1 MATVPLQQ
9 TPTEQIDT
17 GGTPLFSATNIQPVQ
32 DTGVAQ
38 DIGRLSNAQKQF
50 AKIAA
55 DLQDQHDD
63 VKSNEAYRGYQEEAD
78 VKVNEYLNLQRGDAI
93 ATVRYDEETN
103 KPITRY
109 DQLVNDL
116 EDISNK
122 YLETLDNKSQKQIF
136 NDKYAASK
144 RISVNSA
151 SKHSLKQTR
160 LKLTEESE
168 ANVNLAKTAAVNS
181 FESFQEENGDY
192 AVNYY
197 RGLLEI
203 KRSAELNGRNT
214 DINKGPLSSKYLED
228 VQTYNT
234 EVMEGVVD
242 QLVKLPGGHQLA
254 KQYVDMHKPKEIKDV
269 VTELEVQIAEKHKD
283 YNREKCVNGVLTAN
297 GNQNTGNFLDQTK
310 KLMCLKSNHSEDDG
324 TGASVYDG
332 NHSDKVEVAGQT
344 QENNIDTLEK
354 IRNESKFY
362 KLDSNATLINEHQTT
377 HLFAIQH
384 LGVKKADSLYTKA
397 KSSVEIDTARYKE
410 DATYA
415 KQINEKIINNY
426 NKLISEEANKI
437 YGRFGEGEFAV
448 TIANDLE
455 IIKKSINYD
464 GDFTSDVDFITGLR
478 PLEVLKAEIKE
489 TITDPKQQKYAL
501 EDLEIKYKK
510 ISSERT
516 KVYNEG
522 LNAAKEIAFAEEGGW
537 KNLEANGIKIENFS
551 ESDQELLKK
560 GQPEKSDEGTITF
573 LKDNPQELATNLPAY
588 SQLISQSDYL
598 GLKNY
603 VKEKI
608 GDSQT
613 KVLEATGDVKTFKD
627 ILNKHGFSNLAFPNK
642 PLKGKNAAEY
652 NAIFNAWEDRID
664 YAQRIENRK
673 LNRTEKEKLLMN
685 VLLDKVNINK
695 GKKEVTFS
703 TIIEKPNEDKL
714 SKTSVVIEIKRPDGN
729 VIKDRIFNSD
739 IKPEINIAIMG
750 ALYKRK
756 KPMSQ
761 ENIAILWNAMG
772 RPETLKEANKFI
784 QASANYKLL
793 TQE

>member
-38 DIGRLSNAQKQF
+38 DIGRLSQAQKQF
-50 AKIAA
+50 AQIAA

-63 VKSNEAYRGYQEEAD
+63 IKSNEAYRGYQEEAD

-93 ATVRYDEETN
+93 ATVGYDEDTN

-116 EDISNK
+116 EEISGK

-151 SKHSLKQTR
+151 SKHSLKQSR
-160 LKLTEESE
+160 LKLNEESE
-168 ANVNLAKTAAVNS
+168 SNIELSKNAAINS
-181 FESFQEENGDY
+181 FESWQDQNGDY

-203 KRSAELNGRNT
+203 KRNAELNGRNT

-228 VQTYNT
+228 VQIYNKA
-234 EVMEGVVD
+234 VMEGTVD
-242 QLVKLPGGHQLA
+242 RLIKLPGGHA
-254 KQYVDMHKPKEIKDV
+254 IADAYVKAHKPEDAKEII
-269 VTELEVQIAEKHKD
+269 TELEISIAEKHED
-283 YNREKCVNGVLTAN
+283 YSQEKCVNGVLTAN
-297 GNQNTGNFLDQTK
+297 GNQNTGNFKDQTN
-310 KLMCLKSNHSEDDG
+310 KLMCLKSNHYVNDG
-324 TGASVYDG
+324 NGGAVYDG
-332 NHSDKVEVAGQT
+332 NHSNEINIAGQT

-377 HLFAIQH
+377 HLFAVQH

-426 NKLISEEANKI
+426 NKLINEEANKK
-437 YGRFGEGEFAV
+437 YKGDYVNA
-448 TIANDLE
+448 IANDLE
-455 IIKKSINYD
+455 IIKKGINYD

-501 EDLEIKYKK
+501 QDLEIKYKK

-551 ESDQELLKK
+551 ESDQEILKK
-560 GQPEKSDEGTITF
+560 GQPEESDLDTLIE
-573 LKDNPQELATNLPAY
+573 LEKNPVEVATNLPAY
-588 SQLISQSDYL
+588 SQLLSQSDYL

-603 VKEKI
+603 ANSLRSESSTGSATADSTMFDDTLITYGFDTIFTKKKGKGREGNTGETDLDKKKDYIQLKAEWKERINQFITDNNGAKPTNAEKQNMLNEI
-608 GDSQT
+608 LND
-613 KVLEATGDVKTFKD
+613 KVYVKTPWFKQHIQIPAEALDDDQFKD
-627 ILNKHGFSNLAFPNK
+627 AFVFVGSEKVFTKQIPDEVREYFIKGYVAAGMSYTEQMIANEWILHGK
-642 PLKGKNAAEY
+642 
-652 NAIFNAWEDRID
+652 
-664 YAQRIENRK
+664 
-673 LNRTEKEKLLMN
+673 
-685 VLLDKVNINK
+685 
-695 GKKEVTFS
+695 
-703 TIIEKPNEDKL
+703 
-714 SKTSVVIEIKRPDGN
+714 
-729 VIKDRIFNSD
+729 
-739 IKPEINIAIMG
+739 
-750 ALYKRK
+750 KRK
-756 KPMSQ
+756 KSEIIKYAE
-761 ENIAILWNAMG
+761 ENNL
-772 RPETLKEANKFI
+772 
-784 QASANYKLL
+784 
-793 TQE
+793 

>member
-38 DIGRLSNAQKQF
+38 DIGRLSQAQKQF
-50 AKIAA
+50 AQIAA

-63 VKSNEAYRGYQEEAD
+63 IKSNEAYRGYQEEAD

-93 ATVRYDEETN
+93 ATVGYDEDTN

-116 EDISNK
+116 EEISGK

-151 SKHSLKQTR
+151 SKHSLKQSR
-160 LKLTEESE
+160 LKLNEESE
-168 ANVNLAKTAAVNS
+168 SNIELSKNAAINS
-181 FESFQEENGDY
+181 FESWQDQNGDY

-203 KRSAELNGRNT
+203 KRNAELNGRNT

-228 VQTYNT
+228 VQIYNKA
-234 EVMEGVVD
+234 VMEGTVD
-242 QLVKLPGGHQLA
+242 RLIKLPGGHA
-254 KQYVDMHKPKEIKDV
+254 IADAYVKAHKPEDAKEII
-269 VTELEVQIAEKHKD
+269 TELEISIAEKHED
-283 YNREKCVNGVLTAN
+283 YSQEKCVNGVLTAN
-297 GNQNTGNFLDQTK
+297 GNQNTGNFKDQTN
-310 KLMCLKSNHSEDDG
+310 KLMCLKSNHYVNDG
-324 TGASVYDG
+324 NGGAVYDG
-332 NHSDKVEVAGQT
+332 NHSNEINIAGQT

-377 HLFAIQH
+377 HLFAVQH

-426 NKLISEEANKI
+426 NKLINEEANKK
-437 YGRFGEGEFAV
+437 YKGDYVNA
-448 TIANDLE
+448 IANDLE
-455 IIKKSINYD
+455 IIKKGINYD

-478 PLEVLKAEIKE
+478 PLEILKKEIKE
-489 TITDPKQQKYAL
+489 TILDPKQQKYAL
-501 EDLEIKYKK
+501 QDLEIKYKK

-516 KVYNEG
+516 KIYNEN

-551 ESDQELLKK
+551 ESDQEILKK
-560 GQPEKSDEGTITF
+560 GQPEESD
-573 LKDNPQELATNLPAY
+573 KDVVIDLERNPVEVATNLPAY
-588 SQLISQSDYL
+588 SHLLSKSDYL

-603 VKEKI
+603 AESLNSEAKI
-608 GDSQT
+608 I
-613 KVLEATGDVKTFKD
+613 EATGNSDMFDSSLIRFGYTDIVNKVTDDPKAKDQYNFRFDYKQIKDAWLNRIDTEQTNKGRKLTRPEKQELLDEILADGVITKRWGFFRKSDITIPTVALEADQFKD
-627 ILNKHGFSNLAFPNK
+627 AFVFVGSERIYVKRIPDEVRQYFIA
-642 PLKGKNAAEY
+642 GYEAAGIPYTEQMIADEY
-652 NAIFNAWEDRID
+652 
-664 YAQRIENRK
+664 
-673 LNRTEKEKLLMN
+673 
-685 VLLDKVNINK
+685 VLH
-695 GKKEVTFS
+695 GKKKSKEE
-703 TIIEKPNEDKL
+703 IIKFKE
-714 SKTSVVIEIKRPDGN
+714 
-729 VIKDRIFNSD
+729 
-739 IKPEINIAIMG
+739 
-750 ALYKRK
+750 
-756 KPMSQ
+756 
-761 ENIAILWNAMG
+761 ENNL
-772 RPETLKEANKFI
+772 
-784 QASANYKLL
+784 
-793 TQE
+793 

>member
-17 GGTPLFSATNIQPVQ
+17 GGTPLFSATDIKPVA

-38 DIGRLSNAQKQF
+38 DIGRLSQAQKQF

-63 VKSNEAYRGYQEEAD
+63 VKSNEAYRKYQEEAD

-93 ATVRYDEETN
+93 ATVDYDEETN

-116 EDISNK
+116 TEISNK
-122 YLETLDNKSQKQIF
+122 YLETLDNKSQKRLF
-136 NDKYAASK
+136 NDKYSASK
-144 RISVNSA
+144 RISINSA

-160 LKLTEESE
+160 LKLTEEAES
-168 ANVNLAKTAAVNS
+168 NVNIAKKSAINS
-181 FESFQEENGDY
+181 FESFQEEGGDY
-192 AVNYY
+192 QINYY

-203 KRSAELNGRNT
+203 KRHAELNGRNT
-214 DINKGPLSSKYLED
+214 DINKGPLNSTYLEA
-228 VQTYNT
+228 VQTYNE
-234 EVMEGVVD
+234 EVMQGVVD
-242 QLVKLPGGHQLA
+242 ELVKLPGGHQLA
-254 KQYVDMHKPKEIKDV
+254 MQYVDMHKPKEIKDV
-269 VTELEVQIAEKHKD
+269 VTELEKRIAEKHED
-283 YNREKCVNGVLTAN
+283 YNGEKCVNGVLTAN

-310 KLMCLKSNHSEDDG
+310 KLMCLKSNHFVNDG
-324 TGASVYDG
+324 TKASVYDG
-332 NHSDKVEVAGQT
+332 HHSDKVEVAGQT
-344 QENNIDTLEK
+344 QENNIDTLENL
-354 IRNESKFY
+354 RNQSKFY

-384 LGVKKADSLYTKA
+384 LGVEKADSLYTKA

-426 NKLISEEANKI
+426 NKLISDEANKI

-455 IIKKSINYD
+455 IIKKGINYD

-501 EDLEIKYKK
+501 QDLEIKYKK

-516 KVYNEG
+516 KIYNEN

-573 LKDNPQELATNLPAY
+573 LKDNPEELATNLPAY

-603 VKEKI
+603 VKEKV
-608 GDSQT
+608 GDET
-613 KVLEATGDVKTFKD
+613 KVLEAKGDVKTFKD

-664 YAQRIENRK
+664 YAQRIEGRK

>member
-63 VKSNEAYRGYQEEAD
+63 VKSNEAYRNYQKEAD

-93 ATVRYDEETN
+93 ATVGYDEETN

-116 EDISNK
+116 TEISNK

-160 LKLTEESE
+160 LKLTEETES
-168 ANVNLAKTAAVNS
+168 NVNMAKKGAIDS

-203 KRSAELNGRNT
+203 KRNAELNGRNT
-214 DINKGPLSSKYLED
+214 DINAGPLSSTYLEA
-228 VQTYNT
+228 VQTYND
-234 EVMEGVVD
+234 EVMKGVVD
-242 QLVKLPGGHQLA
+242 ELVKLPGGHQLA

-269 VTELEVQIAEKHKD
+269 VTELEIQIAEKHKD
-283 YNREKCVNGVLTAN
+283 YNGEKCVNGVLTAN

-310 KLMCLKSNHSEDDG
+310 KLMCLKSNHHEDDG
-324 TGASVYDG
+324 KGASVYDG
-332 NHSDKVEVAGQT
+332 HHSDKVEVAGQT

-384 LGVKKADSLYTKA
+384 LGVKKADALYTKA

-426 NKLISEEANKI
+426 NKLISDEANKI
-437 YGRFGEGEFAV
+437 YGRFGEG
-448 TIANDLE
+448 
-455 IIKKSINYD
+455 
-464 GDFTSDVDFITGLR
+464 
-478 PLEVLKAEIKE
+478 
-489 TITDPKQQKYAL
+489 
-501 EDLEIKYKK
+501 
-510 ISSERT
+510 
-516 KVYNEG
+516 
-522 LNAAKEIAFAEEGGW
+522 
-537 KNLEANGIKIENFS
+537 
-551 ESDQELLKK
+551 
-560 GQPEKSDEGTITF
+560 
-573 LKDNPQELATNLPAY
+573 
-588 SQLISQSDYL
+588 
-598 GLKNY
+598 
-603 VKEKI
+603 
-608 GDSQT
+608 
-613 KVLEATGDVKTFKD
+613 
-627 ILNKHGFSNLAFPNK
+627 
-642 PLKGKNAAEY
+642 
-652 NAIFNAWEDRID
+652 
-664 YAQRIENRK
+664 
-673 LNRTEKEKLLMN
+673 
-685 VLLDKVNINK
+685 
-695 GKKEVTFS
+695 
-703 TIIEKPNEDKL
+703 
-714 SKTSVVIEIKRPDGN
+714 
-729 VIKDRIFNSD
+729 
-739 IKPEINIAIMG
+739 
-750 ALYKRK
+750 
-756 KPMSQ
+756 
-761 ENIAILWNAMG
+761 
-772 RPETLKEANKFI
+772 
-784 QASANYKLL
+784 
-793 TQE
+793 

>member
-38 DIGRLSNAQKQF
+38 DIGRLSQAQKQF
-50 AKIAA
+50 AQIAA

-63 VKSNEAYRGYQEEAD
+63 IKSNEAYRGYQEEAD

-93 ATVRYDEETN
+93 ATVGYDEDTN

-116 EDISNK
+116 EEISGK

-151 SKHSLKQTR
+151 SKHSLKQSR
-160 LKLTEESE
+160 LKLNEESE
-168 ANVNLAKTAAVNS
+168 SNIELSKNAAINS
-181 FESFQEENGDY
+181 FESWQDQNGDY

-203 KRSAELNGRNT
+203 KRNAELNGRNT

-228 VQTYNT
+228 VQIYNKA
-234 EVMEGVVD
+234 VMEGTVD
-242 QLVKLPGGHQLA
+242 RLIKLPGGHA
-254 KQYVDMHKPKEIKDV
+254 IADAYVKAHKPEDAKEII
-269 VTELEVQIAEKHKD
+269 TELEISIAEKHED
-283 YNREKCVNGVLTAN
+283 YSQEKCVNGVLTAN
-297 GNQNTGNFLDQTK
+297 GNQNTGNFKDQTN
-310 KLMCLKSNHSEDDG
+310 KLMCLKSNHYVNDG
-324 TGASVYDG
+324 NGGAVYDG
-332 NHSDKVEVAGQT
+332 NHSNEINIAGQT

-377 HLFAIQH
+377 HLFAVQH

-426 NKLISEEANKI
+426 NKLINEEANKK
-437 YGRFGEGEFAV
+437 YKGDYVNA
-448 TIANDLE
+448 IANDLE
-455 IIKKSINYD
+455 IIKKGINYD

-501 EDLEIKYKK
+501 QDLEIKYKK

-551 ESDQELLKK
+551 ESDQEILKK
-560 GQPEKSDEGTITF
+560 GQPEESDLDTLIE
-573 LKDNPQELATNLPAY
+573 LEKNPVEVATNLPAY
-588 SQLISQSDYL
+588 SQLLSQSDYL

-603 VKEKI
+603 ANSLRSESSTGSATADSTMFDDTLITYGFDTIFTKKKGKGREGNTGETDLDKKKDYIQLKAEWKERINQFITDNNGAKPTNAEKQNMLNEI
-608 GDSQT
+608 LND
-613 KVLEATGDVKTFKD
+613 KVYVKTPWFKQHIQIPAEALDDDQFKD
-627 ILNKHGFSNLAFPNK
+627 AFVFVGSEKVFTYNIPK
-642 PLKGKNAAEY
+642 DVREYFISGYVAAGMSY
-652 NAIFNAWEDRID
+652 
-664 YAQRIENRK
+664 
-673 LNRTEKEKLLMN
+673 TEQMIANEWLLH
-685 VLLDKVNINK
+685 
-695 GKKEVTFS
+695 GKKKSKKE
-703 TIIEKPNEDKL
+703 IIKFKEDNNL
-714 SKTSVVIEIKRPDGN
+714 
-729 VIKDRIFNSD
+729 
-739 IKPEINIAIMG
+739 
-750 ALYKRK
+750 
-756 KPMSQ
+756 
-761 ENIAILWNAMG
+761 
-772 RPETLKEANKFI
+772 
-784 QASANYKLL
+784 
-793 TQE
+793 

>member
-78 VKVNEYLNLQRGDAI
+78 VKVNEYLSLQRGDAI
-93 ATVRYDEETN
+93 ATVSYDEETN
-103 KPITRY
+103 KPVTRY

-116 EDISNK
+116 EDIYNK

-181 FESFQEENGDY
+181 FESFQEQGGDY
-192 AVNYY
+192 EVNLY

-214 DINKGPLSSKYLED
+214 DINKGPLSAKYLED
-228 VQTYNT
+228 VQKYNK
-234 EVMEGVVD
+234 EVMEGVID
-242 QLVKLPGGHQLA
+242 KLAKLPGGHALV
-254 KQYVDMHKPKEIKDV
+254 KEYVLMHKPEEIKDV
-269 VTELEVQIAEKHKD
+269 VTDLEKSIADKHED
-283 YNREKCVNGVLTAN
+283 YNKEQCVNGVLSN
-297 GNQNTGNFLDQTK
+297 NSNQNTGNFLDQTA
-310 KLMCLKSNHSEDDG
+310 KLMCLKSNHYVDDG
-324 TGASVYDG
+324 TGASVHDG
-332 NHSDKVEVAGQT
+332 NHSDKVNIAGQT

-354 IRNESKFY
+354 IKNESKFY
-362 KLDSNATLINEHQTT
+362 KLDSNARLINEHQTT
-377 HLFAIQH
+377 HLFAVQH

-397 KSSVEIDTARYKE
+397 KSNIEIDTDRYKE
-410 DATYA
+410 DSTYA

-455 IIKKSINYD
+455 IIKKGIDYD
-464 GDFTSDVDFITGLR
+464 GNFTSDVDFITGLR

-489 TITDPKQQKYAL
+489 TIPDPKQQKYAL
-501 EDLEIKYKK
+501 QDLDIKYKK

-603 VKEKI
+603 VKEKV
-608 GDSQT
+608 GDKT

-627 ILNKHGFSNLAFPNK
+627 ILNKHGFDYLAFPAK
-642 PLKGKNAAEY
+642 PLKGKKAAEY

-714 SKTSVVIEIKRPDGN
+714 DKTSVVIEIKRPDGN

-756 KPMSQ
+756 KAMSQ

>member
-63 VKSNEAYRGYQEEAD
+63 IKSNEAYRKYQEEAD
-78 VKVNEYLNLQRGDAI
+78 VKVNEYTNLQRGDAI
-93 ATVRYDEETN
+93 ATVGYDEETN
-103 KPITRY
+103 KPITAY
-109 DQLVNDL
+109 DKLVNDL
-116 EDISNK
+116 EEISNK

-144 RISVNSA
+144 RISVNTA
-151 SKHSLKQTR
+151 SKHSLTQGR
-160 LKLTEESE
+160 LKLTEETES
-168 ANVNLAKTAAVNS
+168 NVNMAKKGAINS
-181 FESFQEENGDY
+181 FESFQEEGGDY
-192 AVNYY
+192 EINYF

-203 KRSAELNGRNT
+203 KRLAELNGRNT

-228 VQTYNT
+228 VQTYND
-234 EVMEGVVD
+234 EVMKGVID
-242 QLVKLPGGHQLA
+242 ELSKLPGGHQLA
-254 KQYVDMHKPKEIKDV
+254 MQYVDMHKPKEIKNV
-269 VTELEVQIAEKHKD
+269 VTELEIYIKDKHKD
-283 YNREKCVNGVLTAN
+283 YNGEKCVNGVLTAN

-310 KLMCLKSNHSEDDG
+310 KLMCLKSNHHEDDG

-332 NHSDKVEVAGQT
+332 HHSDKVEVAGQT

-362 KLDSNATLINEHQTT
+362 KLNSNATLINEHQTT

-397 KSSVEIDTARYKE
+397 KSSLDIDTARYKE

-415 KQINEKIINNY
+415 KQINEKIIDNY
-426 NKLISEEANKI
+426 NKLISDEANKI

-455 IIKKSINYD
+455 IIKKGINYD
-464 GDFTSDVDFITGLR
+464 GDFTSDVNFITGLR
-478 PLEVLKAEIKE
+478 PKEVLKAEIKE

-516 KVYNEG
+516 KIYNEN

-560 GQPEKSDEGTITF
+560 GQPNETDVLTYAELIN
-573 LKDNPQELATNLPAY
+573 NPKEIRDNLPAY
-588 SQLISQSDYL
+588 MQNISQSDYL
-598 GLKNY
+598 GLKRY
-603 VKEKI
+603 AEELQSEDKYI
-608 GDSQT
+608 
-613 KVLEATGDVKTFKD
+613 EANGNKDLMKDVMYK
-627 ILNKHGFSNLAFPNK
+627 NGFEWVYKSKF
-642 PLKGKNAAEY
+642 GGNAAEFG
-652 NAIFNAWEDRID
+652 AIHTEWVDRID
-664 YAQRIENRK
+664 YAQRISNKK
-673 LNRTEKEKLLMN
+673 LTRQQKVEILNN
-685 VLLDKVNINK
+685 VLMDKVNLQGTFGF
-695 GKKEVTFS
+695 GKEKNTLTSTVMPDRLDDLFVKVKVKQEDGSTKTEQIFTSEITKEVS
-703 TIIEKPNEDKL
+703 
-714 SKTSVVIEIKRPDGN
+714 
-729 VIKDRIFNSD
+729 
-739 IKPEINIAIMG
+739 IAIMG
-750 ALYKRK
+750 SLYRRK
-756 KPMSQ
+756 LPMNQ
-761 ENIAILWNAMG
+761 QNIAEEWVKFG
-772 RPETLKEANKFI
+772 RPKTLKEAEEFI
-784 QASANYKLL
+784 NANLNYQLAPENLK
-793 TQE
+793 

>member
-38 DIGRLSNAQKQF
+38 DIGRLSQAQKQF
-50 AKIAA
+50 AQIAA

-63 VKSNEAYRGYQEEAD
+63 IKSNEAYRGYQEEAD

-93 ATVRYDEETN
+93 ATVGYDEDTN

-116 EDISNK
+116 EEISRK

-151 SKHSLKQTR
+151 SKHSLKQSR
-160 LKLTEESE
+160 LKLNEESE
-168 ANVNLAKTAAVNS
+168 SNIELSKNAAINS
-181 FESFQEENGDY
+181 FESWQDQNGDY

-203 KRSAELNGRNT
+203 KRNAELNGRNT

-228 VQTYNT
+228 VQIYNKA
-234 EVMEGVVD
+234 VMEGTVD
-242 QLVKLPGGHQLA
+242 RLIKLPGGHA
-254 KQYVDMHKPKEIKDV
+254 IADAYVKAHKPEDAKEII
-269 VTELEVQIAEKHKD
+269 TELEISIAEKHED
-283 YNREKCVNGVLTAN
+283 YSQEKCVNGVLTAN
-297 GNQNTGNFLDQTK
+297 GNQNTGNFKDQTN
-310 KLMCLKSNHSEDDG
+310 KLMCLKSNHYVNDG
-324 TGASVYDG
+324 NGGAVYDG
-332 NHSDKVEVAGQT
+332 NHSNEINIAGQT

-377 HLFAIQH
+377 HLFAVQH

-426 NKLISEEANKI
+426 NKLINEEANKK
-437 YGRFGEGEFAV
+437 YKGDYVNA
-448 TIANDLE
+448 IANDLE
-455 IIKKSINYD
+455 IIKKGINYD

-501 EDLEIKYKK
+501 QDLEIKYKK

-551 ESDQELLKK
+551 ESDQEILKK
-560 GQPEKSDEGTITF
+560 GQPEESDLDTLIE
-573 LKDNPQELATNLPAY
+573 LEKNPVEVATNLPAY
-588 SQLISQSDYL
+588 SQLLSQSDYL

-603 VKEKI
+603 ANSLRSESSTGSATADSTMFDDTLITYGFDTIFTKKKGKGREGNTGETDLDKKKDYIQLKAEWKERINQFITDNNGAKPTNAEKQNMLNEI
-608 GDSQT
+608 LND
-613 KVLEATGDVKTFKD
+613 KVYVKTPWFKQHIQIPAEALDDDQFKD
-627 ILNKHGFSNLAFPNK
+627 AFVFVGSEKVFTYNIPK
-642 PLKGKNAAEY
+642 DVREYFISGYVAAGMSY
-652 NAIFNAWEDRID
+652 
-664 YAQRIENRK
+664 
-673 LNRTEKEKLLMN
+673 TEQMIANEWLLH
-685 VLLDKVNINK
+685 
-695 GKKEVTFS
+695 GKKKSKKE
-703 TIIEKPNEDKL
+703 IIKFKEDNNL
-714 SKTSVVIEIKRPDGN
+714 
-729 VIKDRIFNSD
+729 
-739 IKPEINIAIMG
+739 
-750 ALYKRK
+750 
-756 KPMSQ
+756 
-761 ENIAILWNAMG
+761 
-772 RPETLKEANKFI
+772 
-784 QASANYKLL
+784 
-793 TQE
+793 

>member
-93 ATVRYDEETN
+93 ATVGYDEETN
-103 KPITRY
+103 KPISRY

-116 EDISNK
+116 EEISGK

-151 SKHSLKQTR
+151 SNHSLKQSR
-160 LKLTEESE
+160 LKLTEEAES
-168 ANVNLAKTAAVNS
+168 NVNIAKKGAINS

-214 DINKGPLSSKYLED
+214 DINKGPLSSTYLEE
-228 VQTYNT
+228 VQKYND
-234 EVMEGVVD
+234 EIMKGVVD
-242 QLVKLPGGHQLA
+242 ELVKLPGGHQLA
-254 KQYVDMHKPKEIKDV
+254 MQYVDMHKPKEIKDV
-269 VTELEVQIAEKHKD
+269 VTELEIRIKDKHKD
-283 YNREKCVNGVLTAN
+283 YNGEKCVNGVLSAN
-297 GNQNTGNFLDQTK
+297 GNQNTGNFVDQTK
-310 KLMCLKSNHSEDDG
+310 KLMCLKSNHHEDDG

-332 NHSDKVEVAGQT
+332 HHSDKVNIAGQT
-344 QENNIDTLEK
+344 PENNIDTLEK
-354 IRNESKFY
+354 IKNESKFY

-426 NKLISEEANKI
+426 NKLISDEANKI

-455 IIKKSINYD
+455 IIKKGINYD

-516 KVYNEG
+516 KIYNDS
-522 LNAAKEIAFAEEGGW
+522 LNAAKEIAFAEKGGW

-560 GQPEKSDEGTITF
+560 GQPKESDVDTVVTLIN
-573 LKDNPQELATNLPAY
+573 NPAETRNNLPSY
-588 SQLISQSDYL
+588 SQLLSQSDYL
-598 GLKNY
+598 GLKRYAEDLQSESKY
-603 VKEKI
+603 V
-608 GDSQT
+608 
-613 KVLEATGDVKTFKD
+613 EATGNVTMLKATLDRYDMGDLYTSKNKTKKRKYIAIHEAWLKEINAQQITKGNVKLTMGEKQKALND
-627 ILNKHGFSNLAFPNK
+627 ILLDNVNLDNDPFLGFIGGGDTKDTNVFFVDQDRLQDVYVDIPYKDENVRVFTSKIDPQVLGLITEALRKANK
-642 PLKGKNAAEY
+642 P
-652 NAIFNAWEDRID
+652 
-664 YAQRIENRK
+664 
-673 LNRTEKEKLLMN
+673 
-685 VLLDKVNINK
+685 
-695 GKKEVTFS
+695 VT
-703 TIIEKPNEDKL
+703 
-714 SKTSVVIEIKRPDGN
+714 
-729 VIKDRIFNSD
+729 
-739 IKPEINIAIMG
+739 
-750 ALYKRK
+750 
-756 KPMSQ
+756 Q
-761 ENIAILWNAMG
+761 ENIADYFVRKGQPKNIDEAFAY
-772 RPETLKEANKFI
+772 KE
-784 QASANYKLL
+784 
-793 TQE
+793 EE

>member
-38 DIGRLSNAQKQF
+38 DIGRLSQAQKQF
-50 AKIAA
+50 AQIAA

-63 VKSNEAYRGYQEEAD
+63 IKSNEAYRGYQEEAD

-116 EDISNK
+116 EEISGK

-151 SKHSLKQTR
+151 SKHSLKQSR
-160 LKLTEESE
+160 LKLNEESE
-168 ANVNLAKTAAVNS
+168 SNIELSKNAAINS
-181 FESFQEENGDY
+181 FESWQDQNGDY

-203 KRSAELNGRNT
+203 KRNAELNGRNT

-228 VQTYNT
+228 VQIYNKA
-234 EVMEGVVD
+234 VMEGTVD
-242 QLVKLPGGHQLA
+242 RLIKLPGGHA
-254 KQYVDMHKPKEIKDV
+254 IADAYVKAHKPEDAKEII
-269 VTELEVQIAEKHKD
+269 TELEISIAEKHED
-283 YNREKCVNGVLTAN
+283 YSQEKCVNGVLTAN
-297 GNQNTGNFLDQTK
+297 GNQNTGNFKDQTN
-310 KLMCLKSNHSEDDG
+310 KLMCLKSNHYVNDG
-324 TGASVYDG
+324 NGGAVYDG
-332 NHSDKVEVAGQT
+332 NHSNEINIAGQT

-377 HLFAIQH
+377 HLFAVQH

-426 NKLISEEANKI
+426 NKLINEEANKK
-437 YGRFGEGEFAV
+437 YKGDYVNA
-448 TIANDLE
+448 IANDLE
-455 IIKKSINYD
+455 IIKKGINYD

-501 EDLEIKYKK
+501 QDLEIKYKK

-551 ESDQELLKK
+551 ESDQEILKK
-560 GQPEKSDEGTITF
+560 GQPEESDLDTLIE
-573 LKDNPQELATNLPAY
+573 LEKNPVEVATNLPAY
-588 SQLISQSDYL
+588 SQLLSQSDYL

-603 VKEKI
+603 ANSLRSESSTGSATADSTMFDDTLITYGFDTIFTKKKGKGREGNTGETDLDKKKDYIQLKAEWKERINQFITDNNGAKPTNAEKQNMLNEI
-608 GDSQT
+608 LND
-613 KVLEATGDVKTFKD
+613 KVYVKTPWFKQHIQIPAEALDDDQFKD
-627 ILNKHGFSNLAFPNK
+627 AFVFVGSEKVFTYNIPK
-642 PLKGKNAAEY
+642 DVREYFISGYVAAGMSY
-652 NAIFNAWEDRID
+652 
-664 YAQRIENRK
+664 
-673 LNRTEKEKLLMN
+673 TEQMIANEWLLH
-685 VLLDKVNINK
+685 
-695 GKKEVTFS
+695 GKKKSKKE
-703 TIIEKPNEDKL
+703 IIKF
-714 SKTSVVIEIKRPDGN
+714 
-729 VIKDRIFNSD
+729 KDDN
-739 IKPEINIAIMG
+739 N
-750 ALYKRK
+750 L
-756 KPMSQ
+756 
-761 ENIAILWNAMG
+761 
-772 RPETLKEANKFI
+772 
-784 QASANYKLL
+784 
-793 TQE
+793 

>member
-9 TPTEQIDT
+9 TPTEQLDT

-55 DLQDQHDD
+55 D
-63 VKSNEAYRGYQEEAD
+63 

-93 ATVRYDEETN
+93 ATVAYDEETN
-103 KPITRY
+103 KPITAY
-109 DQLVNDL
+109 DKLVNDL
-116 EDISNK
+116 EEISNK
-122 YLETLDNKSQKQIF
+122 YLETLDNSSQKQIF

-151 SKHSLKQTR
+151 SKHSLKQSR
-160 LKLTEESE
+160 LKLTEEAES
-168 ANVNLAKTAAVNS
+168 NVNIAKTGAINS

-203 KRSAELNGRNT
+203 KRLAELNGRNT
-214 DINKGPLSSKYLED
+214 DINKGPLNTTYLEA
-228 VQTYNT
+228 VQKYND
-234 EVMEGVVD
+234 EVMKGVVD
-242 QLVKLPGGHQLA
+242 ELMKLDGGHQLA
-254 KQYVDMHKPKEIKDV
+254 IQYVDMHKPKEIKDV
-269 VTELEVQIAEKHKD
+269 VTKLEIHIKDKHED
-283 YNREKCVNGVLTAN
+283 YNKEQCVNGVLSN
-297 GNQNTGNFLDQTK
+297 NSNQNTGNFLDQTK
-310 KLMCLKSNHSEDDG
+310 KLMCLKSNHYVDDG

-332 NHSDKVEVAGQT
+332 HHSDKVEVAGQT

-426 NKLISEEANKI
+426 NKLISDEANKI

-455 IIKKSINYD
+455 IIKKGINYD
-464 GDFTSDVDFITGLR
+464 GNFTSDVDFITGLR
-478 PLEVLKAEIKE
+478 PLEILKAEIKE
-489 TITDPKQQKYAL
+489 TIPDPKQQKYAL

-551 ESDQELLKK
+551 KSDQELLKK
-560 GQPEKSDEGTITF
+560 GQPKESDVLTYAQLI
-573 LKDNPQELATNLPAY
+573 DNPKEIRDNLPSY
-588 SQLISQSDYL
+588 MHTISQSDYL
-598 GLKNY
+598 GLRNYARNLQSESKYVEANGNVTMLKATLDRYDMGDLYRSKN
-603 VKEKI
+603 KEKKRKYI
-608 GDSQT
+608 AIH
-613 KVLEATGDVKTFKD
+613 EAWLKEINAQQIQKGNVKLTLGEKQKALND
-627 ILNKHGFSNLAFPNK
+627 IL
-642 PLKGKNAAEY
+642 
-652 NAIFNAWEDRID
+652 
-664 YAQRIENRK
+664 
-673 LNRTEKEKLLMN
+673 
-685 VLLDKVNINK
+685 LDNVNIDNDPFLGFLGGGDTK
-695 GKKEVTFS
+695 DT
-703 TIIEKPNEDKL
+703 
-714 SKTSVVIEIKRPDGN
+714 N
-729 VIKDRIFNSD
+729 VFFVDQDRLQDVYVDIPYKDENVRIFISKIDENVMSL
-739 IKPEINIAIMG
+739 IKQSLRKAGKPVTQKNIADYFVRKG
-750 ALYKRK
+750 QPKNVSEAFAYK
-756 KPMSQ
+756 
-761 ENIAILWNAMG
+761 E
-772 RPETLKEANKFI
+772 E
-784 QASANYKLL
+784 
-793 TQE
+793 

>member
-63 VKSNEAYRGYQEEAD
+63 IKSNEAYRGYQEEAD

-93 ATVRYDEETN
+93 ATVGYDEDTN

-116 EDISNK
+116 EEISGK

-144 RISVNSA
+144 RISVNCA
-151 SKHSLKQTR
+151 SKHSLKQSR
-160 LKLTEESE
+160 LKLDEESKSNIE
-168 ANVNLAKTAAVNS
+168 LSKNAAINS
-181 FESFQEENGDY
+181 FESWQDQNGDY

-203 KRSAELNGRNT
+203 KRNAELNGRNT

-228 VQTYNT
+228 VQIYNKA
-234 EVMEGVVD
+234 VMEGTVD
-242 QLVKLPGGHQLA
+242 RLIKLPGGHA
-254 KQYVDMHKPKEIKDV
+254 IADAYVKAHKPEDAKEII
-269 VTELEVQIAEKHKD
+269 TELEISIAEKHED
-283 YNREKCVNGVLTAN
+283 YSQEKCVNGVLTAN
-297 GNQNTGNFLDQTK
+297 GNQNTGNFKDQTN
-310 KLMCLKSNHSEDDG
+310 KLMCLKSNHYVNDG
-324 TGASVYDG
+324 NGGAVYDG
-332 NHSDKVEVAGQT
+332 NHSNEINIAGQT

-377 HLFAIQH
+377 HLFAVQH

-426 NKLISEEANKI
+426 NKLINEEANKK
-437 YGRFGEGEFAV
+437 YKGDYVNA
-448 TIANDLE
+448 IANDLE
-455 IIKKSINYD
+455 IIKKGINYD

-501 EDLEIKYKK
+501 QDLEIKYKK

-551 ESDQELLKK
+551 ESDQEILKK
-560 GQPEKSDEGTITF
+560 GQPEESDLDTLIE
-573 LKDNPQELATNLPAY
+573 LEKNPVEVATNLPAY
-588 SQLISQSDYL
+588 SQLLSQSDYL

-603 VKEKI
+603 ANSLRSESSTGSATADSTMFDDTLITYGFDTIFTKKKGKGREGNTGETDLDKKKDYIQLKAEWKERINQFITDNNGAKPTNAEKQNMLNEI
-608 GDSQT
+608 LND
-613 KVLEATGDVKTFKD
+613 KVYVKTPWFKQHIQIPAEALDDDQFKD
-627 ILNKHGFSNLAFPNK
+627 AFVFVGSEKVFTYNIPK
-642 PLKGKNAAEY
+642 DVREYFISGYVAAGMSY
-652 NAIFNAWEDRID
+652 
-664 YAQRIENRK
+664 
-673 LNRTEKEKLLMN
+673 TEQMIANEWLLH
-685 VLLDKVNINK
+685 
-695 GKKEVTFS
+695 GKKKSKKE
-703 TIIEKPNEDKL
+703 IIKFKEDNNL
-714 SKTSVVIEIKRPDGN
+714 
-729 VIKDRIFNSD
+729 
-739 IKPEINIAIMG
+739 
-750 ALYKRK
+750 
-756 KPMSQ
+756 
-761 ENIAILWNAMG
+761 
-772 RPETLKEANKFI
+772 
-784 QASANYKLL
+784 
-793 TQE
+793 

>member
-9 TPTEQIDT
+9 TPTEQLNT

-38 DIGRLSNAQKQF
+38 DIGRLSQAQKQF
-50 AKIAA
+50 AQIAA

-63 VKSNEAYRGYQEEAD
+63 IKSNEAYRGYQEEAD

-93 ATVRYDEETN
+93 ATVAYDEETN
-103 KPITRY
+103 KPITAY
-109 DQLVNDL
+109 DKLVNDL
-116 EDISNK
+116 EEISNK

-151 SKHSLKQTR
+151 SKHSLKQSR
-160 LKLTEESE
+160 LKLTEEAES
-168 ANVNLAKTAAVNS
+168 NVNMAKKRAINN

-192 AVNYY
+192 QISYFA
-197 RGLLEI
+197 GLLEI
-203 KRSAELNGRNT
+203 KRHAELNGRNT
-214 DINKGPLSSKYLED
+214 DINKGPLSSTYLEA
-228 VQTYNT
+228 VQTYND
-234 EVMEGVVD
+234 EVMKGVVD
-242 QLVKLPGGHQLA
+242 ELVKLPGGHKLA
-254 KQYVDMHKPKEIKDV
+254 MQYVDMHKPKEIKDI
-269 VTELEVQIAEKHKD
+269 VTELEKSIAEKHED
-283 YNREKCVNGVLTAN
+283 YNKEQCVNGVLSN
-297 GNQNTGNFLDQTK
+297 NSNQNTGNFLDQTK
-310 KLMCLKSNHSEDDG
+310 KLMCLKSNHYVDDG

-332 NHSDKVEVAGQT
+332 HHSDKVEVAGQT
-344 QENNIDTLEK
+344 KENNIDTLEK

-397 KSSVEIDTARYKE
+397 KSSIEIDTTRYKE

-415 KQINEKIINNY
+415 KQINKKIIDNY

-448 TIANDLE
+448 SIANDLE
-455 IIKKSINYD
+455 IIKKGIDYD
-464 GDFTSDVDFITGLR
+464 GNFTNDVDFITGLR

-489 TITDPKQQKYAL
+489 TIPDSKQQKFAL

-516 KVYNEG
+516 KIYNEN

-560 GQPEKSDEGTITF
+560 GQPEESDEGTITF
-573 LKDNPQELATNLPAY
+573 LKDNPEELATNLPAY

-603 VKEKI
+603 VKQKV
-608 GDSQT
+608 GDET
-613 KVLEATGDVKTFKD
+613 KVLEAKGDVKVFKD
-627 ILNKHGFSNLAFPNK
+627 LLNKHGFDYLAFPAK
-642 PLKGKNAAEY
+642 PLKGKKAAEY

-664 YAQRIENRK
+664 YAQRIEGRK
-673 LNRTEKEKLLMN
+673 LNRTEKENLLRN
-685 VLLDKVNINK
+685 VLFDKVNINK

-714 SKTSVVIEIKRPDGN
+714 DKTSVVIEIKRPDGN

>member
-1 MATVPLQQ
+1 MATVPVQQ
-9 TPTEQIDT
+9 TPSVELET
-17 GGTPLFSATNIQPVQ
+17 GQAPLFSATNIQPVQ

-269 VTELEVQIAEKHKD
+269 VTELEIQIAEKHKD
-283 YNREKCVNGVLTAN
+283 YNGEKCVNGVLTAN

-310 KLMCLKSNHSEDDG
+310 KLMCLKSNHSENDG

-354 IRNESKFY
+354 IKNESKFY

-397 KSSVEIDTARYKE
+397 KSSIEIDTARYKE
-410 DATYA
+410 DTKYA

-426 NKLISEEANKI
+426 NKLISDEANKI
-437 YGRFGEGEFAV
+437 YGRFGESEFAV

-455 IIKKSINYD
+455 IIKKGINYD
-464 GDFTSDVDFITGLR
+464 GNFTSDVNFITGLR

-501 EDLEIKYKK
+501 EDLKIKYKK

-516 KVYNEG
+516 KIYNEN

-560 GQPEKSDEGTITF
+560 GQPAKSDVLTYAELI
-573 LKDNPQELATNLPAY
+573 DNPKEIRDNLPSY
-588 SQLISQSDYL
+588 MHTISQSDYL

-603 VKEKI
+603 ARDLQSESKYV
-608 GDSQT
+608 
-613 KVLEATGDVKTFKD
+613 EATGNVTMLKATLDRYDMGDLYTSKNKTKKRKYIAIHEAWLKEINAQQITKGNVKLTMGEKQKALND
-627 ILNKHGFSNLAFPNK
+627 ILLDNVNLDNDPFLGFIGGGDTKDTNVF
-642 PLKGKNAAEY
+642 
-652 NAIFNAWEDRID
+652 FVDQDRLQDVYVDIPYKD
-664 YAQRIENRK
+664 EN
-673 LNRTEKEKLLMN
+673 
-685 VLLDKVNINK
+685 V
-695 GKKEVTFS
+695 
-703 TIIEKPNEDKL
+703 
-714 SKTSVVIEIKRPDGN
+714 
-729 VIKDRIFNSD
+729 RIFISKID
-739 IKPEINIAIMG
+739 EDVLSLIKQSLRKAGKPVSQKNIADYFVRKG
-750 ALYKRK
+750 QPKNVNEAYAYK
-756 KPMSQ
+756 
-761 ENIAILWNAMG
+761 E
-772 RPETLKEANKFI
+772 E
-784 QASANYKLL
+784 
-793 TQE
+793 

>member
-9 TPTEQIDT
+9 TPTEQINT

-63 VKSNEAYRGYQEEAD
+63 IRSNEAYRGYQEEAD
-78 VKVNEYLNLQRGDAI
+78 VKVNEYLSLQRGDAI
-93 ATVRYDEETN
+93 ATVDYDEETN
-103 KPITRY
+103 KPITAY
-109 DQLVNDL
+109 DKLVNDL
-116 EDISNK
+116 EEISNK
-122 YLETLDNKSQKQIF
+122 YLETLDNNSQKQIF
-136 NDKYAASK
+136 NDKYSASK

-151 SKHSLKQTR
+151 SKHSLKQSR
-160 LKLTEESE
+160 LKLTEEAE
-168 ANVNLAKTAAVNS
+168 ANINIAKTGAINS

-203 KRSAELNGRNT
+203 KRNAELNGRNT
-214 DINKGPLSSKYLED
+214 DITKGPLSSTYLET
-228 VQTYNT
+228 VQKYND
-234 EVMEGVVD
+234 EVMKGVVD
-242 QLVKLPGGHQLA
+242 ELVKLPGGHQLA

-269 VTELEVQIAEKHKD
+269 VTELEIRIKDKHKD
-283 YNREKCVNGVLTAN
+283 YNGEKCVNGVLSAN
-297 GNQNTGNFLDQTK
+297 GNQNTGNFVDQTK
-310 KLMCLKSNHSEDDG
+310 KLMCLKSNHHEDDG

-332 NHSDKVEVAGQT
+332 HHSDKVEVAGQT

-455 IIKKSINYD
+455 IIKKGINYD
-464 GDFTSDVDFITGLR
+464 GNFTSDVDFITGLR

-501 EDLEIKYKK
+501 QDLEIKYKK
-510 ISSERT
+510 ISNERT

-560 GQPEKSDEGTITF
+560 GQPNETDVLTYAELIN
-573 LKDNPQELATNLPAY
+573 NPKEIRDNLPSY
-588 SQLISQSDYL
+588 MHTISKSDYL
-598 GLKNY
+598 GLKRY
-603 VKEKI
+603 AEELQSEDKYI
-608 GDSQT
+608 
-613 KVLEATGDVKTFKD
+613 EANGNKDLMKDVMFK
-627 ILNKHGFSNLAFPNK
+627 NGFEWVYKSKF
-642 PLKGKNAAEY
+642 GGNAADFG
-652 NAIFNAWEDRID
+652 AIHTEWVDRID
-664 YAQRIENRK
+664 YAQRISNKK
-673 LNRTEKEKLLMN
+673 LTREQKVEILNN
-685 VLLDKVNINK
+685 VLMDKVNLQGTFGF
-695 GKKEVTFS
+695 GKEKNTLTSTVMPDRLDDLFVKVKVKQEDGSTKTEQIFTSEITKEVS
-703 TIIEKPNEDKL
+703 T
-714 SKTSVVIEIKRPDGN
+714 
-729 VIKDRIFNSD
+729 
-739 IKPEINIAIMG
+739 AIMG
-750 ALYKRK
+750 SLYRRK
-756 KPMSQ
+756 LPMNQ
-761 ENIAILWNAMG
+761 QNIAEEWVKFG
-772 RPETLKEANKFI
+772 RPKTLKEAEEFI
-784 QASANYKLL
+784 NANLNYQLAPENLK
-793 TQE
+793 

>member
-1 MATVPLQQ
+1 MATVPVQQ

-17 GGTPLFSATNIQPVQ
+17 GGVPLFSATNIQPVQ

-269 VTELEVQIAEKHKD
+269 VTELEIQIAEKHKD
-283 YNREKCVNGVLTAN
+283 YNGEKCVNGVLTAN

-310 KLMCLKSNHSEDDG
+310 KLMCLKSNHSENDG

-354 IRNESKFY
+354 IKNESKFY

-397 KSSVEIDTARYKE
+397 KSSIEIDTARYKE
-410 DATYA
+410 DTKYA

-426 NKLISEEANKI
+426 NKLISDEANKI
-437 YGRFGEGEFAV
+437 YGRFGESEFAV

-455 IIKKSINYD
+455 IIKKGINYD
-464 GDFTSDVDFITGLR
+464 GNFTSDVNFITGLR

-501 EDLEIKYKK
+501 EDLKIKYKK

-516 KVYNEG
+516 KIYNEN

-560 GQPEKSDEGTITF
+560 GQPAESDVLTYAELI
-573 LKDNPQELATNLPAY
+573 DNPKEIRDNLPSY
-588 SQLISQSDYL
+588 MHTISQSDYL

-603 VKEKI
+603 ARDLQSESKYV
-608 GDSQT
+608 
-613 KVLEATGDVKTFKD
+613 EATGNVTMLKATLDRYDMGDLYTSKNKTKKRKYIAIHEAWLKEINAQQITKGNVKLTMGEKQKALND
-627 ILNKHGFSNLAFPNK
+627 ILLDNVNLDNDPFLGFIGGGDTKDTNVF
-642 PLKGKNAAEY
+642 
-652 NAIFNAWEDRID
+652 FVDQDRLQDVYVDIPYKD
-664 YAQRIENRK
+664 EN
-673 LNRTEKEKLLMN
+673 
-685 VLLDKVNINK
+685 V
-695 GKKEVTFS
+695 
-703 TIIEKPNEDKL
+703 
-714 SKTSVVIEIKRPDGN
+714 
-729 VIKDRIFNSD
+729 RIFISKID
-739 IKPEINIAIMG
+739 EDVLSLIKQSLRKAGKPVSQKNIADYFVRKG
-750 ALYKRK
+750 QPKNVNEAYAYK
-756 KPMSQ
+756 
-761 ENIAILWNAMG
+761 E
-772 RPETLKEANKFI
+772 E
-784 QASANYKLL
+784 
-793 TQE
+793 